1 MEDIGLLLE
10 IRENV
15 LNSFKSNFFSME
27 NLRPKQTP
35 NATPNTQTNKNA
47 VIDTSQFR

>member
-1 MEDIGLLLE
+1 MLFMEDIGLLLE
-10 IRENV
+10 ITENV

-35 NATPNTQTNKNA
+35 TATPNT
-47 VIDTSQFR
+47 